1 MAINLTDDINDL
13 ISENKNLIYFVI
25 NKSFKQYLSNDDI
38 IQEGYIGLW
47 KAIKTYD
54 DSHSSFSTY
63 AIKCIYNNILM
74 YIRDN
79 LSKLHDNI
87 LSLDYLYSGEKEETE
102 GDLYNYVKVEEEYIK
117 LKIDLLYKPFIKTLS
132 KKEQM
137 ILYYNF
143 LGYTQ
148 TKIGEKLN
156 CSQKT
161 ICMYLSN
168 IRKKLKKYL
177 KKD

>member
-1 MAINLTDDINDL
+1 MAINLTDNINDL

-87 LSLDYLYSGEKEETE
+87 LSLDYLYSDGKEETE

-161 ICMYLSN
+161 ICMYLSD

>member
-1 MAINLTDDINDL
+1 MAINLTNDINDL
-13 ISENKNLIYFVI
+13 ISKNKNLVYFVI

-87 LSLDYLYSGEKEETE
+87 LSLDYLYSGEKKEDES
-102 GDLYNYVKVEEEYIK
+102 DLYNYVKTEEEYIK

-161 ICMYLSN
+161 ICMYLSD

>member
-1 MAINLTDDINDL
+1 MAIDLTKNINDL

-54 DSHSSFSTY
+54 NSSSFSTY

-74 YIRDN
+74 YIRDHI
-79 LSKLHDNI
+79 SKFHNNI
-87 LSLDYLYSGEKEETE
+87 LSLDYLYNDEKEETE
-102 GDLYNYVKVEEEYIK
+102 GDLYNCIKVEEEYIK

-132 KKEQM
+132 EKEQK

-143 LGYTQ
+143 LGYSQ

-156 CSQKT
+156 CSQKI

-177 KKD
+177 KKGK